1 MSEEFENIVSGRQ
14 GVTIVNDTT
23 ELTADIKAIYVL
35 EDTVFASLKIAG
47 VDVKAT
53 YISTPA
59 TAVKAGALIVP
70 MGGADFS
77 GVDLTSGSVAVI
89 RQTT

>member
-1 MSEEFENIVSGRQ
+1 MSELFQDIVSGRQ
-14 GVTIVNDTT
+14 GVTIVNDAT
-23 ELTADIKAIYVL
+23 ELTASIAAIYVL
-35 EDTVFASLKIAG
+35 EDTVFASLKING
-47 VDVKAT
+47 TDVKST

-70 MGGADFS
+70 LAGAEFS

-89 RQTT
+89 RKSS